1 MRSYS
6 LVMRS
11 YYYRQRWTVCP
22 MCHTVLAHSVKPLW
36 YSTQTLIWSHAPAA
50 ILSSVNSANSLI
62 MVSTLVKSEKVCY
75 YTIVV
80 PAYILQ
86 ILEILKPCIII
97 FSSNT
102 EICGN
107 MKVRLGAFSHTSP
120 ICELWGGRCPGNI
133 GGALEMKSTIYM

>member
-11 YYYRQRWTVCP
+11 CYYRQRWTECP
-22 MCHTVLAHSVKPLW
+22 MCRTVLAHSVRRLW
-36 YSTQTLIWSHAPAA
+36 YSTQIQIWSHAPAA

-62 MVSTLVKSEKVCY
+62 MDSTHVRSEKVWY

-97 FSSNT
+97 LSINT
-102 EICGN
+102 EIRCN
-107 MKVRLGAFSHTSP
+107 MKVKIG
-120 ICELWGGRCPGNI
+120 CPQPHISN
-133 GGALEMKSTIYM
+133 LSYQL

>member
-11 YYYRQRWTVCP
+11 YYCRQRWTVCP
-22 MCHTVLAHSVKPLW
+22 MCRTVLAHSVRPLW
-36 YSTQTLIWSHAPAA
+36 CLTQTLIWSHAPAA

-62 MVSTLVKSEKVCY
+62 MVSTLVKSEKVRY

-86 ILEILKPCIII
+86 LLEILKLCIII

-107 MKVRLGAFSHTSP
+107 MNVKVGCPQSHISD
-120 ICELWGGRCPGNI
+120 L
-133 GGALEMKSTIYM
+133 